1 MSGDGWYMLAAFVL
15 AGLLFLAVAL
25 MWSPVAIVLLAT
37 FFVHQ
42 ITTYE
47 D

>member
-1 MSGDGWYMLAAFVL
+1 MPGDGWYMLAAFVF
-15 AGLLFLAVAL
+15 AGLLFLSVAL
-25 MWSPVAIVLLAT
+25 FWWPVAIVLLAT